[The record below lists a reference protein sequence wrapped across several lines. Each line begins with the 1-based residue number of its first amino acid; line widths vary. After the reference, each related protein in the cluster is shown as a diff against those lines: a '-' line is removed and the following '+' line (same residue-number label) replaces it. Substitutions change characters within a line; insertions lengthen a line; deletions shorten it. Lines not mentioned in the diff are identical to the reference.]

1 MKRQFTK
8 YPNSYVSA
16 ATAEENVAN
25 KNGTQAIYEVFD
37 QLHSCQSTINQLKNK
52 YRNDLTR
59 YDALD
64 EVEANL
70 SRCYSILHTLI

>member
-1 MKRQFTK
+1 MKRTFTK
-8 YPNSYVSA
+8 YPSSYVSA
-16 ATAEENVAN
+16 ATAEEKVAN
-25 KNGTQAIYEVFD
+25 KNGTVDVYELFN
-37 QLHSCQSTINQLKNK
+37 QLHSCQSIANQLKNK

>member
-1 MKRQFTK
+1 MARNFTK
-8 YPNSYVSA
+8 YPSNYVKA

-25 KNGTQAIYEVFD
+25 KNGTQAIHEVFN
-37 QLHSCQSTINQLKNK
+37 QLHSCQSTVNQLKNK
-52 YRNDLTR
+52 YKDDLTR